1 MIHHFSLCIPEV
13 HKSIVLSLIFLP
25 YCIWSTS
32 VKHFEKGQNDT
43 SLNHGGEIQSLIKET
58 CQVLPNTLLFITQN
72 RRSTPSEDLSV
83 RAQKS
88 EVDSSW
94 IHAVFKITD
103 FSLNSA
109 PRQLSPDYTS
119 FTDNQLIFF
128 FTWFHSCETTQVN
141 KEVWYMLGPRFSTIP
156 LICLQ
161 YSETLQD
168 VIVVD
173 GDLWLTISLKAVFL
187 EALFIILIIIKA
199 EWDCTITFKWPFYF
213 TTQREHTWQHLLCI
227 QVSNKS
233 YNKLCDFS
241 SCVKQRRIN
250 TVCEE
255 QIFLIKTH

>member
-1 MIHHFSLCIPEV
+1 MHPWGPQKHCPEP
-13 HKSIVLSLIFLP
+13 HLSALLRLIQ
-25 YCIWSTS
+25 TS

-119 FTDNQLIFF
+119 FTDNQRIFF

-141 KEVWYMLGPRFSTIP
+141 KELWYMLGPRFSTIP

-233 YNKLCDFS
+233 YNKPIALWLF
-241 SCVKQRRIN
+241 KLRQ
-250 TVCEE
+250 T
-255 QIFLIKTH
+255 KTD